1 MSRVLNCLQDL
12 IKVALPPSL
21 LARIR
26 IYRGRADIR
35 RCQARLRDEAC
46 REWRHLLENWV
57 EQKRLVVPC
66 DTPVKSRRRSL
77 VFPPDP
83 KTIVGSRGD
92 EAMISALLEA
102 IRSGS
107 RETQVDM
114 VCEGPGVLVAEKMGV
129 RPVVIGTDREFPA
142 AIMKLLS
149 GGEYG
154 TFFGLGAD
162 IIDGS
167 YGPRIPALMLIAA
180 DLAARSGSRA
190 AILGCSFGMEPAP
203 HLKSVFRQLDPR
215 VNLNIRDPL
224 SLHRMQAFAPVSA
237 GLVAD
242 LAFTLRPG
250 QPDGRAASWIEARR
264 SAGCRVIG
272 VNVHTILVRNPDAA
286 WIETMTASLTRAI
299 CDVAADRKVSWLLLP
314 HDYRENVGDVDC
326 LRRISGALQ
335 HQAGVQF
342 LLLEGQHSAADLKA
356 LVGCLDGVVTGRMH
370 LAIAALGMGVP
381 ALGLTYADKFEG
393 LFSHFELPP
402 SLLLKPS
409 ILNDPT
415 ELARRIDA
423 FVEALPALAA
433 VIARRQDAV
442 MALARSNFLITRED

>member
-1 MSRVLNCLQDL
+1 MSRVLNCLLDL
-12 IKVALPPSL
+12 IKVGLPPSL

-26 IYRGRADIR
+26 VYRGRADIR
-35 RCQARLRDEAC
+35 RAEARLRDEAR
-46 REWRHLLENWV
+46 REWRHLLQNWV
-57 EQKRLVVPC
+57 EQKRLVVPF
-66 DTPVKSRRRSL
+66 DTPLTSRQRSL

-83 KTIVGSRGD
+83 RTIVGSRGD
-92 EAMISALLEA
+92 DAMISAVLEA
-102 IRSGS
+102 IRAGS
-107 RETQVDM
+107 HETQVDM
-114 VCEGPGVLVAEKMGV
+114 ICEGQGVSVAEKMGV
-129 RPVVIGTDREFPA
+129 RPVLLGADREFPA
-142 AIMKLLS
+142 TVTKLLA

-190 AILGCSFGMEPAP
+190 AILGCSFGKEPAP
-203 HLKSVFRQLDPR
+203 QLTPVFRQLDPR
-215 VNLNIRDPL
+215 VKLNIRDPL
-224 SLHRMQAFAPVSA
+224 SLQRMQTFAPVSA

-250 QPDGRAASWIEARR
+250 QPDDRAANWIEAQR
-264 SAGCRVIG
+264 SAGCCVIG

-286 WIETMTASLTRAI
+286 WIESMTASLARAI
-299 CDVAADRKVSWLLLP
+299 CGVATRRKVSWLLLP
-314 HDYRENVGDVDC
+314 HDYRENLGDVDC

-335 HQAGVQF
+335 QHPDVQF

-393 LFSHFELPP
+393 LFSHFDLPA

-409 ILNDPT
+409 IFNDPV

-423 FVEALPALAA
+423 FVEALPALAG

-442 MALARSNFLITRED
+442 MALARSNFPLTRED